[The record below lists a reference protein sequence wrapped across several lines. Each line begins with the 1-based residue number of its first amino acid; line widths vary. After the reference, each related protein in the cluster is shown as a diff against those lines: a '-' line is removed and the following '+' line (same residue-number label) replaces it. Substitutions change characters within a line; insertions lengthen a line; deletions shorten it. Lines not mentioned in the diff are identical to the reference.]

1 MTAEQIKSIS
11 ADTYS
16 EEWQPVIDFFRDRYQ
31 KRYFAPIQELQ
42 THKSFDIRNNCGFLI
57 ASIDC
62 ILIETL
68 EQYYEG
74 TDETEKSTQDAF
86 LNFFSR
92 SVAFRKVIKDQKDVG
107 LFAGLM
113 RSGLLHQS
121 KTKKSSI
128 INIKSETPILGWIDE
143 GNKRLGFQLH
153 RDKFHQAVIDEYD
166 VLVEE
171 IKKEDNKILRRK
183 FLDKILSLVE

>member
-1 MTAEQIKSIS
+1 MTVEQIKSIS

-16 EEWQPVIDFFRDRYQ
+16 DEWQPVVDFFNERYQ
-31 KRYFAPIQELQ
+31 KRYFAPIKVLQ
-42 THKSFDIRNNCGFLI
+42 KHINSDIRNNCGFLI

-68 EQYYEG
+68 EQYYDG
-74 TDETEKSTQDAF
+74 VDESNKNTQDAF
-86 LNFFSR
+86 LSFFSR
-92 SVAFRKVIKDQKDVG
+92 SAAFREVIKDQKDAG

-128 INIKSETPILGWIDE
+128 INIKSGTPILGWIDE
-143 GNKRLGFQLH
+143 GNKKLGFQLH
-153 RDKFHQAVIDEYD
+153 RDKFHKAVEDEYKL
-166 VLVEE
+166 LVEE
-171 IKKEDNKILRRK
+171 LKKEENKVLRQK
-183 FLDKILSLVE
+183 FLDKISTLVE